1 MRHLRASVAVLAVLL
16 LSAGPVFAGE
26 RATDKPGAAGS
37 QEVAVFSVPKLAK
50 GTLLQDLA
58 KVLAD
63 KPGIVLAQMDTGKKT
78 FNVTFDKQQT
88 NPEEILK
95 SVISV
100 SKSAKLVGVMTAD
113 GKGGPGCGGCPSAK
127 KCAGAKTK

>member
-1 MRHLRASVAVLAVLL
+1 MRSLKASLAVLVFIL
-16 LSAGPVFAGE
+16 FSAGLALAGE
-26 RATDKPGAAGS
+26 PATEKSSAAGS

-50 GTLLQDLA
+50 GTVLKDLA

-63 KPGIVLAQMDTGKKT
+63 QPGIMLAQMDPAKKT

-95 SVISV
+95 SISSV
-100 SKSAKLVGVMTAD
+100 SKNAKLVSVAAAD
-113 GKGGPGCGGCPSAK
+113 VKSGPGCGGCPSAK
-127 KCAGAKTK
+127 KCAGAKKK

>member
-1 MRHLRASVAVLAVLL
+1 MRSLRASIAVSVFLAL
-16 LSAGPVFAGE
+16 FAGLALAGE
-26 RATDKPGAAGS
+26 AATEKSSVVGP

-50 GTLLQDLA
+50 GSVLKDLA

-63 KPGIVLAQMDTGKKT
+63 QPGIVLAQMDPAKKT

-95 SVISV
+95 SINSV
-100 SKSAKLVGVMTAD
+100 SKNAKLVGVGAAD
-113 GKGGPGCGGCPSAK
+113 GKSGPGCGGCPSAK
-127 KCAGAKTK
+127 KCAGAKKK

>member
-1 MRHLRASVAVLAVLL
+1 MRSLRASLAVLVFL
-16 LSAGPVFAGE
+16 LFSAGLVLAGE
-26 RATDKPGAAGS
+26 PATEKSSAAGP

-50 GTLLQDLA
+50 GNVLKDLA

-63 KPGIVLAQMDTGKKT
+63 KPGIILAQMDPEKKT

-95 SVISV
+95 SINSV
-100 SKSAKLVGVMTAD
+100 SKNAKLVGVTAAD
-113 GKGGPGCGGCPSAK
+113 GKSGPGCGGCPSAK
-127 KCAGAKTK
+127 KCAGAKKK